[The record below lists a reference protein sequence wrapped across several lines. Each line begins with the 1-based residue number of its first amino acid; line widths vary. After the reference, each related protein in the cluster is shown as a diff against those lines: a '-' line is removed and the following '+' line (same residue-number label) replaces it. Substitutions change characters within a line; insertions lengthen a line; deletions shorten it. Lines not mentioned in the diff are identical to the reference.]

1 MRQEVMM
8 LKNYP
13 HPLVIKYIDSF
24 RDEDDNAYLVTE
36 LASGFDLKKEM
47 LYRFKNGRYFSDD
60 ES

>member
-1 MRQEVMM
+1 M

-47 LYRFKNGRYFSDD
+47 LTRFKNGRYFSDD